1 MSQAPNYREE
11 ALSIMTFRTLIY
23 TESISGFIRGSQSG
37 DSRRTPL
44 VSRCDMQRR
53 KMPFNEISVS
63 GVSLPPERRWLS
75 SGLLGRSLRH

>member
-23 TESISGFIRGSQSG
+23 TESISGFIRSSQSG

-44 VSRCDMQRR
+44 VSVCDMQRR

-63 GVSLPPERRWLS
+63 RVSL
-75 SGLLGRSLRH
+75 